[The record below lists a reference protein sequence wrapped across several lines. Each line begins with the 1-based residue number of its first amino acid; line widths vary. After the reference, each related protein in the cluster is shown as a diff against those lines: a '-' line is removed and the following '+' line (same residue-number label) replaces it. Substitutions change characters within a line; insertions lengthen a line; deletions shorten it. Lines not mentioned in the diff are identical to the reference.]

1 VRRPGLSTLVL
12 VLALAVLLMSP
23 PLAAF
28 AAPDNDDRA
37 TATVV
42 DALPFR
48 DHLFVG
54 DATSEH
60 DEPENRCAPT
70 GMTVWYSL
78 TLPEKTPVVVDTI
91 GSEYDT
97 VAAVYTTDLRE
108 VACNDDA
115 GMMHARVAFSASRN
129 TTYLIQIGAYGGAF
143 QPWEEPWLSV
153 TIDRGTV
160 RDIRPKPVHSRFVG
174 SHARAVVQSVTEDTY
189 AESMVWL
196 FEAGQGRD
204 RFDEVLVNDHSER
217 YDEEKGTLTFES
229 WWGFAPFEDAAIGTR
244 LDTAHVNQELVVEGW
259 TCTVWPEEEAEPED
273 CRDLGSS
280 TVALDVLWTGYGPLS
295 RYTETHHDQGAW
307 GSYSYRGTFRHR
319 FAHVVGG
326 AVGEVVEFDLT
337 GGWAT
342 LGESRELSLW
352 RPARS

>member
-1 VRRPGLSTLVL
+1 MRRSGMSSRALM
-12 VLALAVLLMSP
+12 LALAVLLVAQP
-23 PLAAF
+23 QAAL

-37 TATVV
+37 TPTVV
-42 DALPFR
+42 DVLPFG
-48 DHLFVG
+48 DSLFVG

-78 TLPEKTPVVVDTI
+78 TLPKKTPVVVDTI

-129 TTYLIQIGAYGGAF
+129 TTYLIQIGAYGGAI
-143 QPWEEPWLSV
+143 QSWEEPWLSV

-174 SHARAVVQSVTEDTY
+174 STARAVVQTVTEDTY

-196 FEAGQGRD
+196 FQAGEGQN
-204 RFDEVLVNDHSER
+204 RFDEVLVNDHTER
-217 YDEEKGTLTFES
+217 YDHEKGTITSET
-229 WWGFAPFEDAAIGTR
+229 WWGFAPFEDAAIGR
-244 LDTAHVNQELVVEGW
+244 KLDTAHVDQVVDLEGW
-259 TCTVWPEEEAEPED
+259 TCTWPEEEAEPE
-273 CRDLGSS
+273 CRDLDSS
-280 TVALDVLWTGYGPLS
+280 TVALDVRWTGYGPLS
-295 RYTETHHDQGAW
+295 RYTETHYDQGPW

-319 FAHVVGG
+319 SAHVVGG
-326 AVGEVVEFDLT
+326 VYCEVVDLDLT
-337 GGWAT
+337 GGWAA
-342 LGESRELSLW
+342 LSESREMSLW